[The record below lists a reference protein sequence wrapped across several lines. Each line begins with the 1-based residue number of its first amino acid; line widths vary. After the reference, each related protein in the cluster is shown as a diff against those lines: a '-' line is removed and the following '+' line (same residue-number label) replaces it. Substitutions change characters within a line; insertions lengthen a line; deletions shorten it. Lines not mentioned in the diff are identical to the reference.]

1 MLYHRILEK
10 EPQEMWTLRPR
21 HSLWTMYLST
31 ILVRLCV
38 LLVIVA
44 LFACG
49 FEVYLHLRSFIL
61 NIRSTRDT
69 LCDIFT
75 VHAMSSK
82 IPVRCVL
89 RLVMQDARSYW
100 GNSTSLR
107 SCQVHSTFCWIDYL
121 HKIEFLSIMN
131 SSRAEVRDCLPIV
144 YPSWHMQQRARGS
157 YRGKNENH
165 ICELR
170 SEEELYE
177 GRSSQLYMQL
187 LQLRKDSLKKKIRL
201 VRDSNSWPVRY
212 RFSALPMIHCKSQ
225 LGAGLWISLDVY
237 NKKKKFTCLWL
248 KSYNKHVWR
257 LFWLFIRQ
265 EPIHYCRPSQCMN
278 WYRMTVGVG
287 AARVHKKWRGSFL
300 LLIHFF
306 GCRFYIKTA
315 CVHTY
320 NR

>member
-31 ILVRLCV
+31 IQVRLCV

-49 FEVYLHLRSFIL
+49 FEVYLHLRIFIL

-82 IPVRCVL
+82 IPVRCIL

-121 HKIEFLSIMN
+121 HKMN
-131 SSRAEVRDCLPIV
+131 SSRAEVRDCLPILT
-144 YPSWHMQQRARGS
+144 YATKSYIS

-177 GRSSQLYMQL
+177 GRSSQLYTQL
-187 LQLRKDSLKKKIRL
+187 LQLRKDSLKKKSGLYGIQTL
-201 VRDSNSWPVRY
+201 DLCDTD
-212 RFSALPMIHCKSQ
+212 SALYQ
-225 LGAGLWISLDVY
+225 
-237 NKKKKFTCLWL
+237 
-248 KSYNKHVWR
+248 
-257 LFWLFIRQ
+257 
-265 EPIHYCRPSQCMN
+265 
-278 WYRMTVGVG
+278 
-287 AARVHKKWRGSFL
+287 
-300 LLIHFF
+300 
-306 GCRFYIKTA
+306 
-315 CVHTY
+315 
-320 NR
+320 

>member
-31 ILVRLCV
+31 IQVRLCV

-82 IPVRCVL
+82 IPVRCIL
-89 RLVMQDARSYW
+89 GLVMQDARSYW

-131 SSRAEVRDCLPIV
+131 SSRQRWEIV
-144 YPSWHMQQRARGS
+144 YQLFTHLDICNKELGEVIVEKMKIIYVNCGVKKNYTKEDHRSYICNFCSCGKIAWKKNQACTGFELLTCAIPIQRS
-157 YRGKNENH
+157 TNDT
-165 ICELR
+165 L
-170 SEEELYE
+170 
-177 GRSSQLYMQL
+177 
-187 LQLRKDSLKKKIRL
+187 
-201 VRDSNSWPVRY
+201 
-212 RFSALPMIHCKSQ
+212 
-225 LGAGLWISLDVY
+225 
-237 NKKKKFTCLWL
+237 
-248 KSYNKHVWR
+248 
-257 LFWLFIRQ
+257 
-265 EPIHYCRPSQCMN
+265 
-278 WYRMTVGVG
+278 
-287 AARVHKKWRGSFL
+287 
-300 LLIHFF
+300 
-306 GCRFYIKTA
+306 
-315 CVHTY
+315 
-320 NR
+320 

>member
-1 MLYHRILEK
+1 MWIIPTMLYHRILEK

-31 ILVRLCV
+31 IQVRLFV

-82 IPVRCVL
+82 IPVRCIL
-89 RLVMQDARSYW
+89 RLVMQDACSYW

-131 SSRAEVRDCLPIV
+131 SSRVEVRDCLPILT
-144 YPSWHMQQRARGS
+144 YATKSW
-157 YRGKNENH
+157 GK
-165 ICELR
+165 L
-170 SEEELYE
+170 
-177 GRSSQLYMQL
+177 
-187 LQLRKDSLKKKIRL
+187 
-201 VRDSNSWPVRY
+201 SW
-212 RFSALPMIHCKSQ
+212 
-225 LGAGLWISLDVY
+225 
-237 NKKKKFTCLWL
+237 
-248 KSYNKHVWR
+248 
-257 LFWLFIRQ
+257 
-265 EPIHYCRPSQCMN
+265 
-278 WYRMTVGVG
+278 
-287 AARVHKKWRGSFL
+287 KKWKP
-300 LLIHFF
+300 
-306 GCRFYIKTA
+306 YMWTA
-315 CVHTY
+315 EWRRIIRRKIIAVIYATFAVAE
-320 NR
+320 R